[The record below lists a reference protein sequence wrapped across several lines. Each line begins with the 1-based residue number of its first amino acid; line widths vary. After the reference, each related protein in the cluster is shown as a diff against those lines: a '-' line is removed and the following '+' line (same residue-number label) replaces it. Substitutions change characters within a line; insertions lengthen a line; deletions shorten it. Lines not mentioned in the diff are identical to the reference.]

1 MSEITKDT
9 WKLGEHEFS
18 SRFILGSGKY
28 SLELIDAAV
37 KEAKAEIVTMALRR
51 ANEGG
56 VANILDYIPKN
67 VTLLPNTSGAR
78 NAEEAVRIARLSR
91 QISGSDFVK
100 IEVIHDSKYLLPDNY
115 ETAKAVEVL
124 AKEGF
129 VVMPYMYPDLNA
141 ARDMQNAG
149 AACIMPLAAPIGSN
163 RGVCTKDFIQILID
177 EIDLPIIVSYYK
189 NKKRDERA
197 KKLMIEFR
205 DAIQA
210 VAAALLAGY
219 SIEHAWKEAERE
231 IMDLYG
237 KEAMITK
244 ELIQMNAEIKLNRN
258 VEEILHDLA
267 VRSGVEEIQSFAE
280 IFGFAKRSGGDFPQ
294 IIRTTAARISAKIE
308 VEREVDTVIAGKK
321 LEGKI
326 MSVMPFFILAYLNLA
341 SGEFIDP
348 LYGNLAGVLVM
359 SAALLVFVGA
369 MAINRRISDIRV

>member
-149 AACIMPLAAPIGSN
+149 AACIMPLAAPSGSN

-177 EIDLPIIVSYYK
+177 EIDLPIIV
-189 NKKRDERA
+189 
-197 KKLMIEFR
+197 
-205 DAIQA
+205 DAGIGKPSQA
-210 VAAALLAGY
+210 CEVMEMGAAAVMANTAIATAGD
-219 SIEHAWKEAERE
+219 IPAMAAAFREA
-231 IMDLYG
+231 I
-237 KEAMITK
+237 
-244 ELIQMNAEIKLNRN
+244 
-258 VEEILHDLA
+258 
-267 VRSGVEEIQSFAE
+267 
-280 IFGFAKRSGGDFPQ
+280 
-294 IIRTTAARISAKIE
+294 AAGRK
-308 VEREVDTVIAGKK
+308 
-321 LEGKI
+321 
-326 MSVMPFFILAYLNLA
+326 AYL
-341 SGEFIDP
+341 SG
-348 LYGNLAGVLVM
+348 
-359 SAALLVFVGA
+359 
-369 MAINRRISDIRV
+369 